1 MTLYTTHCPLCN
13 IIESKLNSKNID
25 YTLVDDEEELNKL
38 NFESFPVLLTNSGEY
53 ITGLK
58 LNNYVNSL

>member
-13 IIESKLNSKNID
+13 IIESKLNSKKID

-38 NFESFPVLLTNSGEY
+38 NFESFPVLLTDSGEY
-53 ITGLK
+53 IIGLK
-58 LNNYVNSL
+58 LNNYINSI